1 MSDFILTDAALRSA
15 AEKVRD
21 AMLDTLPPPSECKH
35 VFSEP
40 FIEKMALLLN
50 VDKRHSFSRP
60 FDKGI
65 RKLKHKA
72 NHPFLYGSLQR
83 IAAIILVVVLGLGF
97 WLTVDN
103 SARAIFIG
111 WIKEKYEMF
120 FVYRYSDEKTI
131 PHDPDSEMRNYRPT
145 WIPEGYKEYKTSELN
160 GCVTVQYI
168 GDGEKRLRFSY
179 ISGSHAT
186 NWFVDTT
193 DTVESTAY
201 VNGREAELF
210 ISQSESVSSI
220 LMWTADN
227 QDAFYVCGFVP
238 AEDLIRMAESVVV
251 QK

>member
-1 MSDFILTDAALRSA
+1 MSEIILTDAALHSA

-21 AMLDTLPPPSECKH
+21 AMLDTLPPPSECNH

-50 VDKRHSFSRP
+50 VDKMHSSRP
-60 FDKGI
+60 VEQRI

-72 NHPFLYGSLQR
+72 NHPFLYGSIRR
-83 IAAIILVVVLGLGF
+83 IAAIILVVFLGLGL

-111 WIKEKYEMF
+111 WIKETYEMF
-120 FVYRYSDEKTI
+120 FVYRYSDEETI
-131 PHDPDSEMRNYRPT
+131 LHDSDSEMRNYRPT
-145 WIPEGYKEYKTSELN
+145 WIPEGYKEYKTTELN
-160 GCVTVQYI
+160 GSVTVQYI
-168 GDGEKRLRFSY
+168 GDGENRLRFSY
-179 ISGSHAT
+179 ISGVHAT

-193 DTVESTAY
+193 DTVQSTAY